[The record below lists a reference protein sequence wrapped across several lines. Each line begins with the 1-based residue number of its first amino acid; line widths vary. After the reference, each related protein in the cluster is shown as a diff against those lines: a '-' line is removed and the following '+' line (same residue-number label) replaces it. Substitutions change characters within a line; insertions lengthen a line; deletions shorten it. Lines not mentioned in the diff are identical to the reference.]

1 MLFFYVSEKARLCLL
16 FKIIKNLFKS
26 TGSFNPK
33 EHKKVEQKSILED
46 LIKQGEKEANRH
58 NFIEALKCFEKAIEI
73 DPQYDYSYGDKAL
86 ILDKMGRF
94 DESLDMYSKA
104 LQLNPKNP
112 ITWYNNGLTYLNLQK
127 IDEAIKC
134 FDNAI
139 SVDESYAKAWY
150 NKGRCLD
157 LNGDSE
163 KAQVCLNKARKLDP
177 LLFVKVKKYS

>member
-1 MLFFYVSEKARLCLL
+1 MSMLFKT
-16 FKIIKNLFKS
+16 IKNLFRS
-26 TGSFNPK
+26 NDNFIPK
-33 EHKKVEQKSILED
+33 EHKKIEQKSILEE

-58 NFIEALKCFEKAIEI
+58 NFDDALKCFEKAIEI
-73 DPQYDYSYGDKAL
+73 DPHYDYSYGDKAL

-104 LQLNPKNP
+104 LELNPKNS

-127 IDEAIKC
+127 IDEAIRC

-139 SVDESYAKAWY
+139 SIDESYAKAWY

-157 LNGDSE
+157 LQGDSE

-177 LLFVKVKKYS
+177 LLFIKVKKYS

>member
-1 MLFFYVSEKARLCLL
+1 M
-16 FKIIKNLFKS
+16 FKTIKNLFRS
-26 TGSFNPK
+26 NDNFIPK
-33 EHKKVEQKSILED
+33 EHKKIEQKSILEE

-58 NFIEALKCFEKAIEI
+58 NFNDALKCFEKAIEI
-73 DPQYDYSYGDKAL
+73 DPKYDFSYGDKAL

-94 DESLDMYSKA
+94 DESLEMYSKA
-104 LQLNPKNP
+104 LELNPKNS

-127 IDEAIKC
+127 IGEAIRC

-139 SVDESYAKAWY
+139 SIDEGYAKAWY

-157 LNGDSE
+157 LQGDSE

-177 LLFVKVKKYS
+177 LLFIKVKKYS